1 MNDSE
6 IDYRTL
12 LAKYIEHVGAEEG
25 CTFISRLY
33 LNKNCIYEGMSDRV
47 TFSKDEVEALEEC
60 SNLYYYMGED
70 LYE

>member
-1 MNDSE
+1 MSINYE
-6 IDYRTL
+6 LL

-33 LNKNCIYEGMSDRV
+33 LNKHCIYEGMSDRV
-47 TFSKDEVEALEEC
+47 SFSKEEVDALKEC
-60 SNLYYYMGED
+60 SNLYYYMGEN